1 MTLAKRLLA
10 VAICAAMSLC
20 AGCGVVDKIKETVGL
35 SSLSSDTDEY
45 KIKNQNK
52 LCIKAAEDA
61 FEAIKK
67 HDTQALKAMF
77 CQKTTNSG
85 NLDEEIEKMYEFFDG
100 EVESYDRISDPET
113 GESTIDG
120 VVERLNGNPYIKAV
134 KTSNGHE
141 YDICVQV
148 VLIYKDAEWEGITQL
163 GIHDKANDGYLRV
176 GKAFEY
182 E

>member
-1 MTLAKRLLA
+1 MTAAKRLLA

-20 AGCGVVDKIKETVGL
+20 SGCGAVDKIKETIGL

-45 KIKNQNK
+45 KLKNQNK

-61 FEAIKK
+61 FEAIKSR
-67 HDTQALKAMF
+67 DTQALKAMF
-77 CQKTTNSG
+77 CQKSASG
-85 NLDEEIEKMYEFFDG
+85 SLDDQINKMYEFFDG
-100 EVESYDRISDPET
+100 EVVSYDRISDPET
-113 GESTIDG
+113 GEITRDG